1 MAQGNCRLR
10 LPADVDAEGVVVG
23 CAIDSPQA
31 ARYAVGLVPADFT
44 NGDYRRLW
52 RASLT
57 CALPYTWEG
66 ARTRAIARSAGV
78 PCALAEELRRA
89 APVLADSRRSWAG
102 RVRDATLRRRLLA
115 EVAEVH
121 DALAA
126 GASLADAVT
135 ALERALVV
143 AAGEAVGVLAGPESL
158 AS

>member
-1 MAQGNCRLR
+1 MQGSRQLL
-10 LPADVDAEGVVVG
+10 LPADVKAEEVVIG

-31 ARYAVGLVPADFT
+31 AVYATGLGPADFT
-44 NGDYRRLW
+44 KGDHRRLW
-52 RASLT
+52 RASLA
-57 CALPYTWEG
+57 CPLPYAWEG

-78 PCALAEELRRA
+78 PVALAEELRKA
-89 APVLADSRRSWAG
+89 APVLSDSTRSWAG

-126 GASLADAVT
+126 GASLAEAVVD
-135 ALERALVV
+135 LERALVV
-143 AAGEAVGVLAGPESL
+143 AAGETVGVLAGPESL

>member
-1 MAQGNCRLR
+1 MSALA
-10 LPADVDAEGVVVG
+10 LPADVDAEAVVVG

-31 ARYAVGLVPADFT
+31 ARYAAHLAPADFT
-44 NGDYRRLW
+44 TGDHRRLW

-57 CALPYTWEG
+57 CPTPFTCDG
-66 ARTRAIARSAGV
+66 RRTRAVARRAGV
-78 PCALAEELRRA
+78 PGVLAEELRAA
-89 APVLADSRRSWAG
+89 APVLADTTRAWAG

-126 GASLADAVT
+126 GATLEEAVV
-135 ALERALVV
+135 ALRRALAVV
-143 AAGEAVGVLAGPESL
+143 AGETVGVLAGPESL